1 MPSLGFRFTP
11 EVSSPEGM
19 EFSLDM
25 PAKRS
30 TKFSVSGSAM
40 LLNLCHELYTKD
52 ILIIVARGMHLLQ
65 EKKASV
71 AKQNKSLDTIMTV
84 TLTKCCGSR

>member
-1 MPSLGFRFTP
+1 
-11 EVSSPEGM
+11 M

-30 TKFSVSGSAM
+30 TKFSVSDSAM
-40 LLNLCHELYTKD
+40 LLNLCHELYTKE
-52 ILIIVARGMHLLQ
+52 ILIIVARGMHMLQ

-71 AKQNKSLDTIMTV
+71 TIQNKSLDTIMTV